1 MRAHP
6 AKRGLKVL
14 KLWRSGVT
22 NATRTRAPQVAHKAD
37 DGVLCDLRHMDF
49 GLSRA
54 GGLSG
59 AFP

>member
-1 MRAHP
+1 MRARP
-6 AKRGLKVL
+6 AKRGLKML
-14 KLWRSGVT
+14 ELWRNGVT
-22 NATRTRAPQVAHKAD
+22 NATRTRAPQVTHKAD
-37 DGVLCDLRHMDF
+37 GGALCDLRHMDF